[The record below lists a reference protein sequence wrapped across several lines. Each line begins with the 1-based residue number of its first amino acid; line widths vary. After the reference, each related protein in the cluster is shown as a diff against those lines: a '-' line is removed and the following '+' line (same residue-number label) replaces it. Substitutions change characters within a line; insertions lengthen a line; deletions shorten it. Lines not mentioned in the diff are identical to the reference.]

1 MDATKNSNEP
11 KECSSSHSMNTCW
24 GFSWNAHSV
33 FRVVSFLLLLCFFI
47 YSLGLAIYP
56 LLISFGFAYFFF
68 PLLKALESRKI
79 PRQVSVL
86 CVFIFSTLATVGL
99 LALAIPKIADESI
112 QFFQELPALTD
123 RLLVQVE
130 DLAKEYGLQFHY
142 SSKQLSQ
149 MILGSISQIS
159 AGMLQKVTSS
169 LTGFFGSIFQFIL
182 VLINL
187 ALIPLFFFY
196 MIGSYEKIIALIRRW
211 IPIECPERLQRY
223 IDDSD
228 EVLSGYLRGQLL
240 VGLILGIMYSVG
252 LSWVGVP
259 FGLLIGAL
267 TGLLSIIPYVGALF
281 GFFSSLLLV
290 LANWNGPQTL
300 LGLLAVFAV
309 VQGLEGTVITPRL
322 VGNKVGLPPLVTM
335 LALIIGGN
343 LLGLVGMLFA
353 IPIAAFLKRQ
363 MLSQHQEK

>member
-1 MDATKNSNEP
+1 VDATKNSNET
-11 KECSSSHSMNTCW
+11 KVCSSSHPMNSCW
-24 GFSWNAHSV
+24 GFSWNARSV
-33 FRVVSFLLLLCFFI
+33 LRVLSFLLLLSFFI

-86 CVFIFSTLATVGL
+86 CVFIVSTLATVGL

-123 RLLVQVE
+123 RLLIQIE
-130 DLAKEYGLQFHY
+130 AFAKEYGFQFHY

-149 MILGSISQIS
+149 WILGSLTQVSS
-159 AGMLQKVTSS
+159 EMLQKVTSS

-182 VLINL
+182 VIVNL

-196 MIGSYEKIIALIRRW
+196 MIGSYEKIIAMIRQW
-211 IPIECPERLQRY
+211 IPIENPQRLQKY
-223 IDDSD
+223 IDDLD
-228 EVLSGYLRGQLL
+228 DVLSGYLRGQLL
-240 VGLILGIMYSVG
+240 VGFILGVMYSVG

-259 FGLLIGAL
+259 FGLLIGVL

-281 GFFSSLLLV
+281 GFTSSLLLV
-290 LANWNGPQTL
+290 LANWNGPQPL
-300 LGLLAVFAV
+300 MGLFVVFAI

-343 LLGLVGMLFA
+343 LMGLVGMLFA
-353 IPIAAFLKRQ
+353 IPISAFIKRQ
-363 MLSQHQEK
+363 VLHAYQEN

>member
-11 KECSSSHSMNTCW
+11 KEYSSSHSMNTCW

-86 CVFIFSTLATVGL
+86 CVFIISTLATVGL

-211 IPIECPERLQRY
+211 IPIENPERLQRY
-223 IDDSD
+223 IDDLD